1 MKLVTIISSKKIEFV
16 PIIYEFLDK
25 VKKHIII
32 FDHAKREKIYAKELK
47 RSIEKLNQHY
57 NVTSDIV
64 MLEIDEDSKRDMQH
78 IDTVVQRGSD
88 EIYLNG
94 AGADVALFTILSSIV
109 LRADG
114 KVVAYDKEDNSYN
127 LITKNGF
134 VNNKIEHNMSIE
146 DFLTLM
152 GEEILEEVDQKE
164 IIHHK
169 DVLNQLFLDT
179 KRVFKVRKLLVKN
192 RTEELKKRYP
202 KVLDALQILGVVDD
216 KYIMRR
222 QGGLVEFGY
231 LFEKFIFLQL
241 SSFDFDDIKTGVKI
255 RFDVTQVERSGIDVT
270 NEFDILVIKNNR
282 LGFIECKLGSSLDPI
297 GTIYKSDSI
306 MEYFGESASSLI
318 VNIQQNRTPHL
329 KNSKKN
335 FGASVIFRAE
345 TKDIMVYNTFDF
357 GRNSFRVKIREAFG
371 VDIRDEHIKSEDSHS
386 LRELEERWNR

>member
-241 SSFDFDDIKTGVKI
+241 SSFDFDDIKTGV
-255 RFDVTQVERSGIDVT
+255 
-270 NEFDILVIKNNR
+270 
-282 LGFIECKLGSSLDPI
+282 
-297 GTIYKSDSI
+297 
-306 MEYFGESASSLI
+306 
-318 VNIQQNRTPHL
+318 
-329 KNSKKN
+329 
-335 FGASVIFRAE
+335 
-345 TKDIMVYNTFDF
+345 
-357 GRNSFRVKIREAFG
+357 
-371 VDIRDEHIKSEDSHS
+371 
-386 LRELEERWNR
+386 